1 MEFLTNLHIK
11 QLFLVN
17 LLLIALIFE
26 HLYIKVIST
35 HKDSSLERIF
45 SSFKLIINK
54 EKLTLKQKG
63 VINDVIYFCIDAYIF
78 YIFGILGILF
88 GFSFIGILGKL
99 IDPILSISIFPLFD
113 LKNFNIDPKIAYLII
128 YLYGDLIGYFAHYLT
143 HVVPFLWR
151 YHRFHHS
158 AQTFNVLTARR
169 AAIGDL
175 LFIQFC
181 VGVGFRIFLGMPSYE
196 TILILLAIKTFVSMF
211 AHADLPWDFGI
222 LDNIFVSPRFHKF
235 HHSSHEEHLDK
246 NFGMLFSFWDIIF
259 GTASKDYLKDKTISD
274 RIDLGL
280 INERPL
286 DYSFKSFIQG
296 AFPDF
301 TFIINN
307 LKSFLLKQAN

>member
-1 MEFLTNLHIK
+1 MEFINDIHLKQLFFVNLLIIALVFEHFYIKIFLTNG
-11 QLFLVN
+11 N
-17 LLLIALIFE
+17 
-26 HLYIKVIST
+26 
-35 HKDSSLERIF
+35 SSLERIT
-45 SSFKLIINK
+45 SSFKLFLNK
-54 EKLTLKQKG
+54 KQLSTKQKG
-63 VINDVIYFCIDAYIF
+63 IINDVIYFFIDAYVF

-88 GFSFIGILGKL
+88 GFSFIGILSQL
-99 IDPILSISIFPLFD
+99 INPILSISIFPIFD
-113 LKNFNIDPKIAYLII
+113 LQSFNLDPKVVYLII
-128 YLYGDLIGYFAHYLT
+128 YLFEDLIGYFAHYLT

-158 AQTFNVLTARR
+158 AQSFCVLTARR

-181 VGVGFRIFLGMPSYE
+181 VGIGFKMFIGVPSYE

-222 LDNIFVSPRFHKF
+222 LGNIFVSPRFHKF

-259 GTASKDYLKDKTISD
+259 RTASIEYLKDKSISD
-274 RIDLGL
+274 RINLGL
-280 INERPL
+280 INEKPL
-286 DYSFKSFIQG
+286 DSSFKSFIQG

-301 TFIINN
+301 TFLINN
-307 LKSFLLKQAN
+307 FKSRLSK